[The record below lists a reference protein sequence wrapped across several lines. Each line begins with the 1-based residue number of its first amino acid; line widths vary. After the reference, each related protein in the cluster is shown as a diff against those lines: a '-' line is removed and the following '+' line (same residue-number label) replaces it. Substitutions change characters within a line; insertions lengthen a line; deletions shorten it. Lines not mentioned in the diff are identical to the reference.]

1 MAKSGDGKVSSGL
14 VAVSCAA
21 VLAVYTAGYSRTRD
35 AAQKFEI
42 QSQER
47 RSAARMEPTTP
58 ANVQPQASPI
68 ESRAAEPR
76 PKSEPAVPPVRAVDA
91 LPAASVASVATEQTP
106 QEIEMPLTAPAPAP
120 AEIAVEAASAVVTPA
135 PAPEPVPEPAAPPAP
150 KWKDGIYTGWGTSRH
165 GDIEARVVIKD
176 GRIVESGISQCLTRY
191 SCDVIDIL
199 IPQPVQL
206 QSANVNYVSRATES
220 SDAYYFALVEALGKA
235 GPAQ

>member
-1 MAKSGDGKVSSGL
+1 MAKSGDGKVSNGL

-47 RSAARMEPTTP
+47 RSAARMEPTIP
-58 ANVQPQASPI
+58 ANVQPQAAPI
-68 ESRAAEPR
+68 ESLAAEPQPR
-76 PKSEPAVPPVRAVDA
+76 SEPAVPPVRAVDV
-91 LPAASVASVATEQTP
+91 LPAASVATEPAP
-106 QEIEMPLTAPAPAP
+106 QEIEMPSTAPAPAP
-120 AEIAVEAASAVVTPA
+120 AEIAVETASAVVTPA

-150 KWKDGIYTGWGTSRH
+150 KWKDGTYTGWGTSRH

-199 IPQPVQL
+199 IPQPIQL

-235 GPAQ
+235 GPSQ